1 MVQTEIYVGVIV
13 VIALAAIIYYF
24 ASARKRE
31 KEAVTEKPM
40 VERAR
45 TLVRE
50 VEKEEEKLVTVP
62 EVAIDLTELRGIGS
76 KRAEKLKVA
85 GIKNVQDL
93 AESNPGNVAK
103 ALGFSEKRSSRLIS
117 EAHSL
122 LENYRVIPK
131 FGRPG

>member
-1 MVQTEIYVGVIV
+1 LVQTEIYVGVIV

-50 VEKEEEKLVTVP
+50 EEKMVTAT
-62 EVAIDLTELRGIGS
+62 EVAIDLTELRGIGP

-85 GIKNVQDL
+85 GIKDVKDL

-117 EAHSL
+117 EALSF
-122 LENYRVIPK
+122 LENYK
-131 FGRPG
+131 E

>member
-50 VEKEEEKLVTVP
+50 EEKMVTAT
-62 EVAIDLTELRGIGS
+62 EVAIDLTELRGIGP

-85 GIKNVQDL
+85 GIKDVKDL

-117 EAHSL
+117 EALSF
-122 LENYRVIPK
+122 LENYK
-131 FGRPG
+131 E

>member
-50 VEKEEEKLVTVP
+50 EEKLVTVP
-62 EVAIDLTELRGIGS
+62 EVAIDLTELRGIGP
-76 KRAEKLKVA
+76 KRAGKLKVA

-122 LENYRVIPK
+122 LEYK
-131 FGRPG
+131 E